1 MRRLFFDNKG
11 KNLHYLV
18 LVKNPK
24 ISYNIESTKGSVMM
38 KKVRVRY
45 APSPTGL
52 LHIGNARSALF
63 NYLFA
68 RHYGGDFIIRIEDTD
83 VLRNVEGGE
92 ESQLKYLSWLGL
104 DWQESP
110 DKGGNFGPYRQLERL
125 EHYTKYAE
133 ILLEKGLAYKEFRED
148 SDVYAI
154 RFRVPENVTYE
165 FDDLVRGKLSF
176 ESKEIEDWIIMK
188 DNGIPT
194 YNFAVVVDDYLM
206 QISHVLRG
214 EEHITNTPKQIMI
227 YDAFGW
233 EVPIFGHMTIIVN
246 EERKKLSKRDT
257 NVIQFISD
265 YEETG
270 YLPEAMFNFITLLG
284 WSPTGEEEILSKDE
298 IIKMFDPSRLSKS
311 PAMFDKDKL
320 AYVNSRYI
328 KMLSDEE
335 LASKVRPFL
344 EKANINIVSD
354 AWLLQ
359 LSGLFKDRL
368 SYIGEIVELY
378 KNFFHSEVTLNDEA
392 LDVLKTNNSL
402 LMLEEFY
409 KQLDEIENFNDT
421 NIQAAI
427 KTTGVNSETKG
438 KALFMPTRIATT
450 GDMHGPS
457 LPVTLSLLGKETV
470 LNRLSNTIE
479 TLRGAL

>member
-1 MRRLFFDNKG
+1 
-11 KNLHYLV
+11 
-18 LVKNPK
+18 
-24 ISYNIESTKGSVMM
+24 M

-133 ILLEKGLAYKEFRED
+133 ILLEKGLAYKDYRED

-165 FDDLVRGKLSF
+165 FDDLVRGKLAF

-206 QISHVLRG
+206 EISHVLRG

-233 EVPIFGHMTIIVN
+233 DVPIFGHMTIIVN

-265 YEETG
+265 
-270 YLPEAMFNFITLLG
+270 
-284 WSPTGEEEILSKDE
+284 
-298 IIKMFDPSRLSKS
+298 
-311 PAMFDKDKL
+311 
-320 AYVNSRYI
+320 
-328 KMLSDEE
+328 
-335 LASKVRPFL
+335 
-344 EKANINIVSD
+344 
-354 AWLLQ
+354 
-359 LSGLFKDRL
+359 
-368 SYIGEIVELY
+368 
-378 KNFFHSEVTLNDEA
+378 
-392 LDVLKTNNSL
+392 
-402 LMLEEFY
+402 
-409 KQLDEIENFNDT
+409 
-421 NIQAAI
+421 
-427 KTTGVNSETKG
+427 
-438 KALFMPTRIATT
+438 
-450 GDMHGPS
+450 
-457 LPVTLSLLGKETV
+457 
-470 LNRLSNTIE
+470 
-479 TLRGAL
+479 